1 MTPPPDSI
9 AIANLVVSAVTALC
23 AIYIAFLALRHT
35 AKPRIDVML
44 LRSGDELLGC
54 NTEILFNLEVR
65 NVGYWYAAAPAINI
79 TVYCNF
85 DPAFAPLELR
95 YGSTQE
101 TTNTHVRIG
110 KGGVKYLKAEG
121 LKLSRRDEAERI
133 HVLAKTPGYPGNF
146 VIKVTAF
153 SEEGASITREF
164 QVKCDI

>member
-101 TTNTHVRIG
+101 TTN
-110 KGGVKYLKAEG
+110 
-121 LKLSRRDEAERI
+121 
-133 HVLAKTPGYPGNF
+133 
-146 VIKVTAF
+146 
-153 SEEGASITREF
+153 
-164 QVKCDI
+164 